1 MSNQPS
7 QFAFVPYEKLDEL
20 LSKVNQIN
28 ETLSNTG
35 SYTSSKNVLG
45 DYISEKEAKQLL
57 EKGTTWF
64 WNKRQSKELSAKK
77 AGNTLYYKRSDILK
91 FIENGKRI

>member
-1 MSNQPS
+1 MNDTLPK
-7 QFAFVPYEKLDEL
+7 FAIVPYEKLDEL
-20 LSKVNQIN
+20 FNKVDLLTQNMK
-28 ETLSNTG
+28 NTHSDTKG
-35 SYTSSKNVLG
+35 LG
-45 DYISEKEAKQLL
+45 DYISEKEAKELL
-57 EKGTTWF
+57 QKGTTWF

>member
-1 MSNQPS
+1 MNDTLPK
-7 QFAFVPYEKLDEL
+7 FAIIPYEKLDEL
-20 LSKVNQIN
+20 FNKVDMLTQNMKNTHSDSK
-28 ETLSNTG
+28 G
-35 SYTSSKNVLG
+35 LG
-45 DYISEKEAKQLL
+45 DYISEKEAKELL
-57 EKGTTWF
+57 QKGTTWF

>member
-1 MSNQPS
+1 MNESLPK
-7 QFAFVPYEKLDEL
+7 FAIVPYEKLDEL
-20 LSKVNQIN
+20 FKKVDMLTQNMKH
-28 ETLSNTG
+28 THSDTKG
-35 SYTSSKNVLG
+35 LG
-45 DYISEKEAKQLL
+45 DYISEKEAKELL
-57 EKGTTWF
+57 QKGTTWF

>member
-1 MSNQPS
+1 MNDTLPK
-7 QFAFVPYEKLDEL
+7 FAIVPYEKLDEL
-20 LSKVNQIN
+20 FNKVDMLTQNMK
-28 ETLSNTG
+28 NTHSDTKG
-35 SYTSSKNVLG
+35 LG
-45 DYISEKEAKQLL
+45 DYISEKEAKELL
-57 EKGTTWF
+57 QKGTTWF

>member
-1 MSNQPS
+1 MTDTLPK
-7 QFAFVPYEKLDEL
+7 FAIVPYEKLDEL
-20 LSKVNQIN
+20 FNKVDMLTQNMK
-28 ETLSNTG
+28 NTHSDTKG
-35 SYTSSKNVLG
+35 LG
-45 DYISEKEAKQLL
+45 DYISEKEAKELL
-57 EKGTTWF
+57 QKGTTWF